1 MKLSEAIRRGSTLR
15 PETHQERFC
24 MIENR
29 GVLGSDVWGA
39 ACEAVAPQVA
49 KLNWNPRDRF
59 KFESAME
66 TVRAVQRRYFPAY
79 FQMPA
84 QCPGAVQ
91 RFTKAGGRVIN
102 RRGDLKIEV
111 EKDFDMGGVTSEC
124 GKVRQLAG
132 LIDHMFYKHGWSR
145 EECAK
150 AVQWYENQQAQ
161 NIAVNFNHFQM
172 N

>member
-1 MKLSEAIRRGSTLR
+1 
-15 PETHQERFC
+15 

-29 GVLGSDVWGA
+29 GVLASDVWGA

-66 TVRAVQRRYFPAY
+66 TVRAVQRRYFSAY
-79 FQMPA
+79 FELPA
-84 QCPGAVQ
+84 QCPGSVQ

-102 RRGDLKIEV
+102 RKGDLKIEW
-111 EKDFDMGGVTSEC
+111 ENNADLGGVTSEC

-145 EECAK
+145 EECAR
-150 AVQWYENQQAQ
+150 AVEWYENKQANQ
-161 NIAVNFNHFQM
+161 IAINFNHFQM